1 MICLYAVIIARMV
14 FVPELL
20 GFALYDALVYFSQL
34 FRQLVIMCVF
44 EFYIQRC

>member
-1 MICLYAVIIARMV
+1 MILMYTVILVRMV

-20 GFALYDALVYFSQL
+20 GFAFYDALVYFSQL

-44 EFYIQRC
+44 EFYI